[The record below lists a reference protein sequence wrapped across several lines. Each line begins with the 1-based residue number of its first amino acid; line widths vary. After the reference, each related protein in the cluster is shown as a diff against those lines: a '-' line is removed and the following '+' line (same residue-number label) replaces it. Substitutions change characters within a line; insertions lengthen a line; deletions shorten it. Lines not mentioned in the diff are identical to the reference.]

1 MWLDTFF
8 LVILMPLN
16 CYFGMYHEVSRNK
29 NKMKSEKG
37 QEKFYSWGRLAK
49 EKVSNTEM

>member
-1 MWLDTFF
+1 MWLDTSF

-16 CYFGMYHEVSRNK
+16 CYFEMYHEVSRNK

-37 QEKFYSWGRLAK
+37 QEKFYSWGGLAK
-49 EKVSNTEM
+49 ENVSNTEI